1 MSPGEHL
8 PVGNFAEDSWGR
20 KGVYSTAYG
29 APVAHP
35 YEVQRVGQNGPLL
48 LQDIHLV
55 EMLSHFDRERIPE
68 RVVHAKGGG
77 AHGVFRLT
85 HPIPELTC
93 AKIFSVPGSEC
104 PITARFST
112 VGGESGSP
120 DAARDPR
127 GFSIKM
133 RTEEGNLDWVFNNT
147 PIFFLRDPAKFPN
160 FIHTQK
166 RDPVTHATH
175 SDDSTHFWNYA
186 SQNPESFHQ
195 FLYLFGPRGIPQSWR
210 HMQGYSGHTFKFVN
224 NNGEWKYMQI
234 HIISKQGVKNMHPD
248 DAAKASPDVHQLDLY
263 HAIERGDFPKWEFKY
278 QVASKQEADAAGL
291 DVFDLTK
298 TWDRA
303 KFPLQPLGEL
313 ELNQNVANY
322 FAEIEQV
329 AFAPSTLVAGIE
341 PSADP
346 VLQSRLFSYH
356 DTHRHRVGTNYQQLP
371 VNAPKVPYPIYNF
384 QRDGQMSF
392 YNQGARH
399 LHLSS
404 LEPPTLR
411 PRAYDIGKS
420 AGYEDGH
427 AIAFLSGVT
436 MRDFDQP
443 RVLWR
448 KVFSEEDR
456 QLTIK
461 EISGHMTTSKDPKS
475 ITQAVNFWYLVDN
488 DLGNAIA
495 KNLKLAPGSWQK
507 ELKDLEFI
515 GSHNFERNANA
526 LEMLESYKSEQQ
538 KAAEKVGDFTTSAKE
553 AVAFGVKKAADA
565 INGTVHANGNGTNGL
580 TNDHTNRNGINGK
593 SNGVNGS
600 H

>member
-1 MSPGEHL
+1 MTAGQHL
-8 PVGNFAEDSWGR
+8 PVANFAEDAWGR
-20 KGVYSTAYG
+20 KGVYATAFG

-35 YEVQRVGQNGPLL
+35 YETQRVGQNGPLL

-55 EMLSHFDRERIPE
+55 ELLSHFDRERIPE

-77 AHGVFRLT
+77 AHGTFTLT
-85 HPIPELTC
+85 HPIPELTA
-93 AKIFSVPGSEC
+93 AKVFNVPGTTC

-127 GFSIKM
+127 GFSVKF
-133 RTEEGNLDWVFNNT
+133 RTEEGNMDWVFNNT
-147 PIFFLRDPAKFPN
+147 PIFFLRDPAKFPT

-166 RDPVTHATH
+166 RDPRTHATH
-175 SDDSTHFWNYA
+175 ADDSTHFWNYA

-210 HMQGYSGHTFKFVN
+210 HMQGYSGHTMKFVN
-224 NNGEWKYMQI
+224 NEGEWKYVQF
-234 HIISKQGVKNMHPD
+234 HIISQQGVKNMHPD
-248 DAAKASPDVHQLDLY
+248 DAAAASPDVHQLDLFNS
-263 HAIERGDFPKWEFKY
+263 IEEGNFPKWDIKY
-278 QVASKQEADAAGL
+278 QIASKAEADAAGL
-291 DVFDLTK
+291 EVFDLTK
-298 TWDRA
+298 IWPRS
-303 KFPLQPLGEL
+303 KFPLQPLGVM

-329 AFAPSTLVAGIE
+329 AFAPSTLVRGIE

-356 DTHRHRVGTNYQQLP
+356 DTHRHRVGVNYQQLP
-371 VNAPKVPYPIYNF
+371 VNAPQVPYPIYNF
-384 QRDGQMSF
+384 QRDGAMAF

-399 LHLSS
+399 THLSS
-404 LEPPTLR
+404 LEAPTLV

-420 AGYEDGH
+420 VGYEDGH
-427 AIAFLSGVT
+427 AISFLSGVT

-443 RVLWR
+443 RDLWK

-456 QLTIK
+456 KLCIEQ
-461 EISGHMTTSKDPKS
+461 ISGHMQTSKDHAS
-475 ITQAVNFWYLVDN
+475 IVQCVNFWWLVSN
-488 DLGNAIA
+488 DLGDAIA
-495 KNLKLAPGSWQK
+495 ENLKLESGSWQK
-507 ELKDLEFI
+507 QLKDLEFI
-515 GSHNFERNANA
+515 GSHNFERNATA
-526 LEMLESYKSEQQ
+526 LEMMESYKSAQQ
-538 KAAEKVGDFTTSAKE
+538 KTHEQNGDYTSSAKQ
-553 AVAFGVKKAADA
+553 AVSNGVKNAADA
-565 INGTVHANGNGTNGL
+565 QTALNGNGTTIADG
-580 TNDHTNRNGINGK
+580 TRA